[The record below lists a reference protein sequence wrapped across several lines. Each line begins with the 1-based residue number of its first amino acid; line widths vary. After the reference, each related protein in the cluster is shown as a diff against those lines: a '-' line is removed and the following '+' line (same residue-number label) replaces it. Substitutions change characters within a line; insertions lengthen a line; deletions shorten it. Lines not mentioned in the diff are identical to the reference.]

1 MMWATLTKKLTGFV
15 AMLFGIAAGLF
26 LLWTAARKSGKAEAD
41 TVNANIEVKRVRREA
56 VQQIEVE
63 REANERQI
71 EAVQNANETISNN
84 AAVSDDDI
92 TKRLRDNWRRLE
104 D

>member
-1 MMWATLTKKLTGFV
+1 MWATFTKKLTGFV
-15 AMLFGIAAGLF
+15 AMLFGIAAGLL
-26 LLWTAARKSGKAEAD
+26 LLWTVARKSGKAEAD

-56 VQQIEVE
+56 AQQIEVE

-71 EAVQNANETISNN
+71 EAVQNANEIISSN
-84 AAVSDDDI
+84 ASVSYDDI